1 MMTINGIVSV
11 LSLSFVLAGV
21 CLADDLAPTFEEAA
35 ARGDAQERAAATKD
49 YFTKTLMP
57 YFGQKYAPV
66 LQSCFSSVPKPDN
79 SRFSFVAAIGID
91 GRVLRLY
98 RDRETNI
105 FQCMHDTLEK
115 DQFPAPPV
123 TPYYLHVE
131 MNFTGEDAPQA
142 GPQKDAPPLV
152 VEPNKY
158 SCTFAVP
165 KGWEYSFD
173 QGKEFGVPLVFFPK
187 GGSFRNSKTIIYV
200 NEINEFCVPN
210 CAGAIPRAIDH
221 EMEQSRADSPSLK
234 VTIGTPLKI
243 QAGGQ
248 AAVRILTGL
257 RDPHQVKEALAF
269 IEHNETIV
277 LLVLTTGD
285 TKTWEQDYALFT
297 EIVSGHKF
305 FTCNSPDLAVNCK
318 Q

>member
-1 MMTINGIVSV
+1 MSRTVAFL
-11 LSLSFVLAGV
+11 LSAGLISSLAFPAFPEALVDSFQ
-21 CLADDLAPTFEEAA
+21 EAA

-49 YFTKTLMP
+49 YFAKTLMP
-57 YFGQKYAPV
+57 YFGQKYTPV

-79 SRFSFVAAIGID
+79 SRFSFVAALGTE
-91 GRVLRLY
+91 GRVMRLY

-105 FQCMHDTLEK
+105 FQCLRDTLEK
-115 DQFPAPPV
+115 DSFPAPPAV
-123 TPYYLHVE
+123 PYYLHIE
-131 MNFTGEDAPQA
+131 MNFTGE
-142 GPQKDAPPLV
+142 DAPPLV

-158 SCTFAVP
+158 SYAFAVP

-173 QGKEFGVPLVFFPK
+173 QGKEFGVPLVFFPR
-187 GGSFRNSKTIIYV
+187 GGSFRNSKTIVYV
-200 NEINEFCVPN
+200 SEINEFCAPN
-210 CAGAIPRAIDH
+210 CGGAIPRAIDQ
-221 EMEQSRADSPSLK
+221 EIEQSRADNPSLR
-234 VTIGTPLKI
+234 VAIGIPLKI
-243 QAGGQ
+243 QAGGK

-269 IEHNETIV
+269 IEHDETIV
-277 LLVLTTGD
+277 LVVLTTGD
-285 TKTWEQDYALFT
+285 TTTWEQDYALFT